1 MTNMPAKTRSFR
13 GQNANVTLSFGN
25 AKRLLGRSKCKEYLE
40 LSITIPLTAM
50 SLVITI
56 SNGYQGLKFQLT
68 SNFKY
73 IEKVNG
79 MAFLAATKLS
89 YQFK

>member
-1 MTNMPAKTRSFR
+1 
-13 GQNANVTLSFGN
+13 
-25 AKRLLGRSKCKEYLE
+25 
-40 LSITIPLTAM
+40 M

-56 SNGYQGLKFQLT
+56 SYGYQGLKFQLT

-89 YQFK
+89 